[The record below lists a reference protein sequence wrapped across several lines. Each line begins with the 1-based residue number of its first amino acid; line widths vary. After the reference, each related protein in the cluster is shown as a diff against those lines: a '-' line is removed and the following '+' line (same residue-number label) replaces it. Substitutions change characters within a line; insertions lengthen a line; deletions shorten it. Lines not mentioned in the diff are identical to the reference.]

1 MTSVVNVVKPLEDT
15 YLVLQSKTAIASG
28 TFYTWRLNNAIVIN
42 ENAYLSVIERFY
54 EKNTSHSSNK
64 LPYLIRLLPNSS
76 SVVHPVNANN
86 GTAVLE
92 GTIIDIGYDH
102 EPASR
107 TIEVKLPSQQ
117 TINELTIQL
126 TNSFYGNATVATTE
140 FIIIVKIVEREP
152 RVLKY
157 GALNNI
163 TQRSRL

>member
-54 EKNTSHSSNK
+54 EKNTAHGSNK
-64 LPYLIRLLPNSS
+64 MPYLIRLLPNSS

-126 TNSFYGNATVATTE
+126 TNSFYGSATVTATE